1 MKTSTVEQNGLTE
14 NVIDVVSNLVGLVP
28 WPVRRRAMAEVTIK
42 LLNGKTRVAE
52 DLFGWGRA
60 TVVLGLNELRT
71 GIACLNDLSMRHKPK
86 IEVKYP
92 ALLVDIQAIM
102 NPECQAQQRLRTTLS
117 YTNKTAASV
126 RSALLAKGWPDE
138 KLPTMRS
145 ISNILY
151 RQNYR
156 LRRVEKTQV
165 QKKTSGL
172 IRSSR
177 MCAR

>member
-14 NVIDVVSNLVGLVP
+14 NVIDVVSNLVALVP

-86 IEVKYP
+86 IEEKYP

-126 RSALLAKGWPDE
+126 RSALLAKGWTDE